1 MELFGGLI
9 LVAIIALVLGVI
21 AMVIKGIRD
30 DTYFMRE
37 IDMTTIAMFFLGGV
51 IAVIG
56 LAGAVTGVF

>member
-9 LVAIIALVLGVI
+9 LVAIISLVLGVV